1 MKLKAQFRVGKGPPA
16 AGEGEAADSGGV
28 GPEPSYLHAQLV
40 EDETSR
46 VAEETVPLPA
56 ELHHAVPVVVRHCGG
71 TRRSGRVR
79 ASDCDPGAPA
89 GSERGDEG
97 PRGSEP
103 QAAL

>member
-1 MKLKAQFRVGKGPPA
+1 MKLKAQFREGRVPPPPA
-16 AGEGEAADSGGV
+16 RARLRTRGV

-79 ASDCDPGAPA
+79 ASDCDPGAPP

-97 PRGSEP
+97 PRGSET